1 MCALARNLLG
11 ASSNTIFLMSLDHW
25 TGSSLLTANSKA
37 SPRSQTDDADAV
49 RGPHASATEARQ
61 AFCAR
66 LKAAR
71 ERKGIT
77 LATIAQATK
86 VSESYFAGLE
96 QADLGRWPKGIFRR
110 AFVRDYIRMIGLPLN
125 LTVDEFVWLFPDD
138 DDANCEPSPRR
149 PNTETANNLRI
160 TFAGPRLG
168 QQRYLPRQ
176 SLAAMIDLS
185 GVLLV
190 AGILA
195 WWARVDLWRT
205 TALVALCYYPLTT
218 ACLGQSLTSWWMSG
232 RSRRG
237 IARSLRSGS
246 GAIFRIHAG
255 GVLLD
260 LSRWPRSGASAI
272 RLLYGRVAG
281 MLARVFRSA
290 RRQPVNDPELPT
302 QRPLSDARRVRAE
315 TPPTRLRLRIK
326 LTR

>member
-1 MCALARNLLG
+1 MVQV
-11 ASSNTIFLMSLDHW
+11 
-25 TGSSLLTANSKA
+25 
-37 SPRSQTDDADAV
+37 SQ
-49 RGPHASATEARQ
+49 PHAPATDVRQ

-77 LATIAQATK
+77 LAAISHATK
-86 VSESYFAGLE
+86 ISESYFAGLE

-110 AFVRDYIRMIGLPLN
+110 AFVRDYIRMIGLPLDS
-125 LTVDEFVWLFPDD
+125 TVDEFVRLFPDD
-138 DDANCEPSPRR
+138 DDANREPSPRR
-149 PNTETANNLRI
+149 PPTETANDLRI
-160 TFAGPRLG
+160 TFAGTRLG
-168 QQRYLPRQ
+168 QQGYLPTQ

-232 RSRRG
+232 RRRRG
-237 IARSLRSGS
+237 IARSLRAGS
-246 GAIFRIHAG
+246 GAIFKIRAG

-260 LSRWPRSGASAI
+260 LLRWRRAGASAI
-272 RLLYGRVAG
+272 RLLYGRAAG
-281 MLARVFRSA
+281 TLPRVFRSA
-290 RRQPVNDPELPT
+290 PRQPLNDPELPT
-302 QRPLSDARRVRAE
+302 QRPSDARRVRAE